1 MTIDTPER
9 REQAAAIR
17 KSLNEQVG
25 AIRTQENL
33 TDEDKLPHI
42 AKAFVSAQAEM
53 QRLATAK

>member
-9 REQAAAIR
+9 HEQAATIR
-17 KSLNEQVG
+17 KSLNEQVD
-25 AIRTQENL
+25 AIRAQMDL

-42 AKAFVSAQAEM
+42 AKAAVSAQAEM